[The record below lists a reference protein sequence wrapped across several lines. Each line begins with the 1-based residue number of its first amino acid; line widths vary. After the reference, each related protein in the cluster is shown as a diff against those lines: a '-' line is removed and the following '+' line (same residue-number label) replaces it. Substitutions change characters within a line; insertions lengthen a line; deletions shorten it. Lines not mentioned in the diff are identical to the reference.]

1 MIEVT
6 LSNSSGQYVMK
17 ALQTDAAITSGNSG
31 GPLCNANGEVIGIT
45 SLKLSGQQS
54 GQASIEGMGFA
65 IPIDSVTSIIT
76 NIENGTAI
84 ERPYIGVQLVD
95 LTNTFALQYY
105 YNIRIGNDVE
115 FGAVLSY
122 IEEGKSA
129 SKAGLKV
136 GDVVIELDGQK
147 VEDVSHFKYLLYKHK
162 IGDKIK
168 IKYYRENKINETNFK
183 IRELENHI
191 KIDKTERNKEN
202 NYKEFEKEYNYIIDQ
217 LVIVNGE
224 INHPLTDS
232 LINDFIDKY
241 GIKPQNDILNKLQD
255 EFINRAYEKNKDTL
269 YKVKDFIL
277 YNPL

>member
-1 MIEVT
+1 MSEHE
-6 LSNSSGQYVMK
+6 NSEIM
-17 ALQTDAAITSGNSG
+17 
-31 GPLCNANGEVIGIT
+31 
-45 SLKLSGQQS
+45 
-54 GQASIEGMGFA
+54 
-65 IPIDSVTSIIT
+65 
-76 NIENGTAI
+76 
-84 ERPYIGVQLVD
+84 
-95 LTNTFALQYY
+95 
-105 YNIRIGNDVE
+105 
-115 FGAVLSY
+115 
-122 IEEGKSA
+122 EE
-129 SKAGLKV
+129 
-136 GDVVIELDGQK
+136 
-147 VEDVSHFKYLLYKHK
+147 
-162 IGDKIK
+162 IK
-168 IKYYRENKINETNFK
+168 NKINETNFK